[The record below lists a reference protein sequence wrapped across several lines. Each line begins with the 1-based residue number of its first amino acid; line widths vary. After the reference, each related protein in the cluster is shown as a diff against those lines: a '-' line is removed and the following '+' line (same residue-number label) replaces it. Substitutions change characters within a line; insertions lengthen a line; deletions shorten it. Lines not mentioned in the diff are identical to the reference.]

1 MSTERDDILGLLAE
15 ERQTLLI
22 TVRGV
27 DDEQAAR
34 RTTVSELTLGGL
46 IKHLAH
52 GERLWMYVMTERNG
66 EVPPDALNMDQHR
79 MLPGETIAD
88 LVADYE
94 AAGEE
99 TDAAV
104 KALPTLDQTTLLPV
118 YPWSPPERQWW
129 TARHVL
135 LHLIRETSQHAGH
148 ADIIREALDGAST
161 TMQQGIDAGMTD
173 EDFAALSG

>member
-1 MSTERDDILGLLAE
+1 MSTERDDILGLFAE
-15 ERQTLLI
+15 QRQTLLI
-22 TVRGV
+22 TVRGI

-34 RTTVSELTLGGL
+34 RTTASELTLGGL

-79 MLPGETIAD
+79 MLPGETIAG
-88 LVADYE
+88 LVADYV

-99 TDAAV
+99 TEAAV

-148 ADIIREALDGAST
+148 ADIIREALDGTST